1 MLFPTD
7 SKNNRKNESL
17 RTLVWLGWTTME
29 LNLRRFF
36 RASNPAK
43 TLNFGTIEDRQYY
56 IDFSEVR
63 GGKLI
68 EQIARTIT
76 RLSPDNP
83 TCQLFT
89 GHIGSGKSTEL
100 LRLKAELE
108 EQDFHVVYFESSKDL
123 DMADVDITD
132 ILLAIARQVS
142 ESIEQLNIQLQP
154 TGFKALLQGLA
165 NVLQAQIDIQADLP
179 ALGSVS
185 ANTDGEFSLSLGI
198 GKITAKARDSRDLR
212 TRLRQYLEPRTN
224 TILQAINQE
233 LLEPSIE
240 QLKQQ
245 GKQGLVVIVD
255 NLDRIMSSRTAT
267 GRPQP
272 EYLFIDRGDQLNQ
285 LSCHV
290 VYTIP
295 LGLIF
300 SNDLGRLTNRF
311 GGDPKTLPMVPVRFQ
326 DETPCE
332 EGIELLRQMVMARS
346 FPDIQP
352 DQYSALITQV
362 FDTSETL
369 DRLCIMS
376 GGHVR
381 TLLVLLYSCLQKQD
395 PPLSREALEDVIL
408 QRRHQLLLAIES
420 NEWEMLRLV
429 GKTKKLSGL
438 TDYQTLLRSLWVF
451 EYHYRK
457 DLWFDVNPIL
467 IEAPEFNL

>member
-1 MLFPTD
+1 
-7 SKNNRKNESL
+7 
-17 RTLVWLGWTTME
+17 ME
-29 LNLRRFF
+29 LNLRQFF

-68 EQIARTIT
+68 EQVARTIT
-76 RLSPDNP
+76 RLSPENP

-142 ESIEQLNIQLQP
+142 ESIEQLQITLQP

-185 ANTDGEFSLSLGI
+185 GNTEGEFSLSLGI

-233 LLEPSIE
+233 LLAPSIE

-245 GKQGLVVIVD
+245 GKQGLVVIID

-285 LSCHV
+285 LGCHV

-311 GGDPKTLPMVPVRFQ
+311 GGDPKTLPMVPVRFT
-326 DETPCE
+326 DEKPCE

-346 FPDIQP
+346 FPEVKP
-352 DQYSALITQV
+352 DEYSSLIPQV
-362 FDTSETL
+362 FDQPETL
-369 DRLCIMS
+369 ERLCMMS

-381 TLLVLLYSCLQKQD
+381 TLLVLLYSCLQKED

-408 QRRHQLLLAIES
+408 QRRHQLLLAIEA
-420 NEWEMLRLV
+420 NEWEMLRQV

-451 EYHYRK
+451 EYRYRK
-457 DLWFDVNPIL
+457 DFWFDVNPIL
-467 IEAPEFNL
+467 VEAPEFQS

>member
-1 MLFPTD
+1 
-7 SKNNRKNESL
+7 
-17 RTLVWLGWTTME
+17 ME
-29 LNLRRFF
+29 LNLRKFF

-108 EQDFHVVYFESSKDL
+108 EQEFHVVYFESSKDL

-142 ESIEQLNIQLQP
+142 ESIEQLQIRLQP
-154 TGFKALLQGLA
+154 TGFKALLEGLA
-165 NVLQAQIDIQADLP
+165 NVLQAEIDIQADLP
-179 ALGSVS
+179 GLGNVS
-185 ANTDGEFSLSLGI
+185 ANTSGEFSLSLGI

-245 GKQGLVVIVD
+245 GKQGLVVIID
-255 NLDRIMSSRTAT
+255 NLDRIINSKTPT

-326 DETPCE
+326 DETPCD

-346 FPDIQP
+346 FPEVKLDE
-352 DQYSALITQV
+352 YSSLISQV
-362 FDTSETL
+362 FDDSQTL
-369 DRLCIMS
+369 DRLCMMS

-381 TLLVLLYSCLQKQD
+381 TLLVLLYSCLQKED

-408 QRRHQLLLAIES
+408 QRRHQLLLAIEAD
-420 NEWEMLRLV
+420 EWEMLRQV

-451 EYHYRK
+451 EYRYRK
-457 DLWFDVNPIL
+457 DFWFDVNPIL
-467 IEAPEFNL
+467 VEAPEFKG

>member
-1 MLFPTD
+1 
-7 SKNNRKNESL
+7 
-17 RTLVWLGWTTME
+17 ME
-29 LNLRRFF
+29 LNLRKFF

-76 RLSPDNP
+76 RLSPENP

-185 ANTDGEFSLSLGI
+185 GNTEGEFSLSLGI

-233 LLEPSIE
+233 LLTPSIE

-245 GKQGLVVIVD
+245 GKQGLVVIID

-285 LSCHV
+285 LGCHV

-311 GGDPKTLPMVPVRFQ
+311 GGDPKTLPMVPVRFT
-326 DETPCE
+326 DEKPCE

-346 FPDIQP
+346 FPEVKP
-352 DQYSALITQV
+352 DEYSSLIPQV
-362 FDTSETL
+362 FDQPETL
-369 DRLCIMS
+369 ERLCMMS

-381 TLLVLLYSCLQKQD
+381 TLLVLLYSCLQKED

-408 QRRHQLLLAIES
+408 QRRHQLLLAIEA
-420 NEWEMLRLV
+420 NEWEMLRQV

-451 EYHYRK
+451 EYRYRK
-457 DLWFDVNPIL
+457 DFWFDVNPIL
-467 IEAPEFNL
+467 VEAPEFQS

>member
-1 MLFPTD
+1 
-7 SKNNRKNESL
+7 
-17 RTLVWLGWTTME
+17 ME

-68 EQIARTIT
+68 EQVARTIT
-76 RLSPDNP
+76 RLSPENP

-142 ESIEQLNIQLQP
+142 ESIEQLQITLQP
-154 TGFKALLQGLA
+154 TRFKALLQGLA

-185 ANTDGEFSLSLGI
+185 GNTKEEFSLSLGI

-233 LLEPSIE
+233 LLTPSIE

-245 GKQGLVVIVD
+245 GKQGLVVIID

-285 LSCHV
+285 LGCHV

-311 GGDPKTLPMVPVRFQ
+311 GGDPKTLPMVPVRFT

-346 FPDIQP
+346 FPEVKP
-352 DQYSALITQV
+352 DEYSSLIPQV
-362 FDTSETL
+362 FDQPETL
-369 DRLCIMS
+369 ERLCMMS

-381 TLLVLLYSCLQKQD
+381 TLLVLLYSCLQKED

-408 QRRHQLLLAIES
+408 QRRHQLLLAIEA
-420 NEWEMLRLV
+420 NEWEMLRQV

-451 EYHYRK
+451 EYRYRK
-457 DLWFDVNPIL
+457 DFWFDVNPIL
-467 IEAPEFNL
+467 VEAPEFQS

>member
-1 MLFPTD
+1 
-7 SKNNRKNESL
+7 
-17 RTLVWLGWTTME
+17 ME
-29 LNLRRFF
+29 LNLRKFF

-142 ESIEQLNIQLQP
+142 ESIEQLNIRLQP
-154 TGFKALLQGLA
+154 TGFKALLEGLV
-165 NVLQAQIDIQADLP
+165 NILQAQIDIQADLP
-179 ALGSVS
+179 ALGSLS

-240 QLKQQ
+240 QLKPQ
-245 GKQGLVVIVD
+245 GKQGLVVIID

-311 GGDPKTLPMVPVRFQ
+311 GGDPKTLPMVPVRFP
-326 DETPCE
+326 DEVPCE

-346 FPDIQP
+346 FPEIKP
-352 DQYSALITQV
+352 DEYSSLILQV
-362 FDTSETL
+362 FDRPETL
-369 DRLCIMS
+369 ERLCLMS

-381 TLLVLLYSCLQKQD
+381 TLLVLLYSCLQKED

-408 QRRHQLLLAIES
+408 QRRHQLLLAIEAD
-420 NEWEMLRLV
+420 EWEMLRQV

-451 EYHYRK
+451 EYRYRK
-457 DLWFDVNPIL
+457 DFWFDVNPIL
-467 IEAPEFNL
+467 VEAPEFQSE

>member
-1 MLFPTD
+1 M
-7 SKNNRKNESL
+7 K
-17 RTLVWLGWTTME
+17 

-43 TLNFGTIEDRQYY
+43 TLNFGTIEDRKYY

-142 ESIEQLNIQLQP
+142 ESIEQLQIQLQP

-165 NVLQAQIDIQADLP
+165 NVLQAQIDLQGDLP
-179 ALGSVS
+179 ALGSVGT
-185 ANTDGEFSLSLGI
+185 NINGDFSLSLEI

-245 GKQGLVVIVD
+245 GKQGLVVIID

-285 LSCHV
+285 LGCHV

-326 DETPCE
+326 DETLCE
-332 EGIELLRQMVMARS
+332 EGIELLRQMVMARA
-346 FPDIQP
+346 FPELKP
-352 DQYSALITQV
+352 DEYPNSITQV
-362 FDTSETL
+362 FDQPETL
-369 DRLCIMS
+369 DRLCLMS

-420 NEWEMLRLV
+420 YEWEMLRQV

-438 TDYQTLLRSLWVF
+438 IDSQILLRSLWVF
-451 EYHYRK
+451 EYRYRK
-457 DLWFDVNPIL
+457 DFWFDVNPIL
-467 IEAPEFNL
+467 VEAPEFGF

>member
-1 MLFPTD
+1 
-7 SKNNRKNESL
+7 
-17 RTLVWLGWTTME
+17 ME
-29 LNLRRFF
+29 LNLRKFF

-56 IDFSEVR
+56 IDFSGVR

-76 RLSPDNP
+76 RLSPENP

-108 EQDFHVVYFESSKDL
+108 DQEFHVVYFESSQDL

-142 ESIEQLNIQLQP
+142 ESIEQLNIRLQP
-154 TGFKALLQGLA
+154 TGFKALLEGLA
-165 NVLQAQIDIQADLP
+165 NVLQAQIDIQAELP
-179 ALGSVS
+179 GLGSVG
-185 ANTDGEFSLSLGI
+185 ANSNGEFSLSLGI

-233 LLEPSIE
+233 LLEPSIR

-245 GKQGLVVIVD
+245 GKQGLVVIID
-255 NLDRIMSSRTAT
+255 NLDRIINSRTAT

-326 DETPCE
+326 NETPCE

-346 FPDIQP
+346 FPEAKP
-352 DQYSALITQV
+352 DQYSILIPQV
-362 FDTSETL
+362 FDRSETL
-369 DRLCIMS
+369 DRLCMMS

-381 TLLVLLYSCLQKQD
+381 TLLVLLYSGLQKED

-408 QRRHQLLLAIES
+408 QRRHQLLLAIEPD
-420 NEWEMLRLV
+420 EWEMLRQV
-429 GKTKKLSGL
+429 GKAKKLSGL

-451 EYHYRK
+451 EYRYRK
-457 DLWFDVNPIL
+457 DFWFDVNPIL
-467 IEAPEFNL
+467 VEAPEFNG

>member
-1 MLFPTD
+1 
-7 SKNNRKNESL
+7 
-17 RTLVWLGWTTME
+17 ME

-76 RLSPDNP
+76 RLSPENP

-142 ESIEQLNIQLQP
+142 ESIEQLQITLQP

-185 ANTDGEFSLSLGI
+185 GDTEGEFSLSLGI

-233 LLEPSIE
+233 LLAPSIE

-245 GKQGLVVIVD
+245 GKQGLVVIID

-285 LSCHV
+285 LGCHV

-311 GGDPKTLPMVPVRFQ
+311 GGDPKTLPMVPVRFP

-332 EGIELLRQMVMARS
+332 AGIELLRQMVMARS
-346 FPDIQP
+346 FPEVKP
-352 DQYSALITQV
+352 DEYSSFIPQV
-362 FDTSETL
+362 FDQPKTL
-369 DRLCIMS
+369 ERLCMMS

-381 TLLVLLYSCLQKQD
+381 TLLVLLYSCLQKED

-408 QRRHQLLLAIES
+408 QRRHQLLLAIEA
-420 NEWEMLRLV
+420 NEWEMLRQV

-451 EYHYRK
+451 EYRYRK
-457 DLWFDVNPIL
+457 DFWFDVNPIL
-467 IEAPEFNL
+467 VEAPEFQS